1 MRDTRRLVETSIQNL
16 SGLWE
21 GEPRIA
27 REEIAKH
34 VQKIAL
40 KPMLRTYVASGTWD
54 WLGVPGRAATM
65 VVPGARHGPN
75 VCRFVSSGWPRHE
88 SETNLSG
95 LDLGTFGRRLALG
108 GCRVA
113 RLAGIEDWDECVYGG
128 DQAN

>member
-1 MRDTRRLVETSIQNL
+1 
-16 SGLWE
+16 
-21 GEPRIA
+21 
-27 REEIAKH
+27 
-34 VQKIAL
+34 
-40 KPMLRTYVASGTWD
+40 MLR
-54 WLGVPGRAATM
+54 AAKWTSLATRPSYAW

-108 GCRVA
+108 GCRIA
-113 RLAGIEDWDECVYGG
+113 RLAGTEDWHECLYGG